1 MDFLFDYFYIFLFY
15 LFRDTV
21 LYSTYMS
28 RALASARQRRAGT
41 SSSTPETTQS
51 ASSSSSSSSSPS
63 TNTAGLTLP
72 QVISL
77 IDSRLS
83 VLEKFMNDTKGL
95 RMQTPVVNENITMTE
110 VSPVQPSSIQPSA
123 IQPSSIQSVLDEYN
137 NRFMMLAEEIGQMKD
152 TLMKLQSYT
161 MDVNKMLLDERVN
174 VLSDLGSE
182 ISVTNVDDNI
192 EKSNSEEKE
201 TTENASDE
209 PKKE

>member
-1 MDFLFDYFYIFLFY
+1 
-15 LFRDTV
+15 
-21 LYSTYMS
+21 MS

-41 SSSTPETTQS
+41 PSSTPETTQS
-51 ASSSSSSSSSPS
+51 ASSSPS

-110 VSPVQPSSIQPSA
+110 VSPVQPSPVQPSA

>member
-28 RALASARQRRAGT
+28 RALASARQRRAGA

-51 ASSSSSSSSSPS
+51 ASSPSSSSS

-83 VLEKFMNDTKGL
+83 VLEKFMNDTTSV
-95 RMQTPVVNENITMTE
+95 RIQRPVVNENITMTE
-110 VSPVQPSSIQPSA
+110 VSPVQSSSIQPSA
-123 IQPSSIQSVLDEYN
+123 IQPVLDEYN
-137 NRFMMLAEEIGQMKD
+137 NRFIMLAEEIGQMKD

-182 ISVTNVDDNI
+182 ISVTNVEDNI
-192 EKSNSEEKE
+192 EKSNSEENE
-201 TTENASDE
+201 TSEKADGE
-209 PKKE
+209 AKKE

>member
-28 RALASARQRRAGT
+28 RALASARQRRAGA

-51 ASSSSSSSSSPS
+51 ASSPSSSSS

-83 VLEKFMNDTKGL
+83 VLEKFMNDTTSV
-95 RMQTPVVNENITMTE
+95 RIQRPVVNENITMTE
-110 VSPVQPSSIQPSA
+110 VSPIQPSA
-123 IQPSSIQSVLDEYN
+123 IQPSAIQPVLDEYN
-137 NRFMMLAEEIGQMKD
+137 NRFIMLAEEIGQMKD

-182 ISVTNVDDNI
+182 ISVTNVEDNI
-192 EKSNSEEKE
+192 EK
-201 TTENASDE
+201 
-209 PKKE
+209 

>member
-1 MDFLFDYFYIFLFY
+1 
-15 LFRDTV
+15 
-21 LYSTYMS
+21 MS

-41 SSSTPETTQS
+41 PSSTPETTQS
-51 ASSSSSSSSSPS
+51 ASSSSSSSS

-110 VSPVQPSSIQPSA
+110 VSPVQPSA
-123 IQPSSIQSVLDEYN
+123 IQPSSIQPVLDEYN

-201 TTENASDE
+201 TTENAGGE
-209 PKKE
+209 AKKE

>member
-41 SSSTPETTQS
+41 PSSTPETTQS
-51 ASSSSSSSSSPS
+51 ASSSPS

-110 VSPVQPSSIQPSA
+110 VSPVQPSPVQPSA

-201 TTENASDE
+201 TTENAGGE
-209 PKKE
+209 AKKE